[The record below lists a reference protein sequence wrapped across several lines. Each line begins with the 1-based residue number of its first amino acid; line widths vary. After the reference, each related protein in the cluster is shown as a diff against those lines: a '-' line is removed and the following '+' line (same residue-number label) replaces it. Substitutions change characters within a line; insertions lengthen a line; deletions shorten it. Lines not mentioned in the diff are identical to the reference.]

1 MPDYDTE
8 VPVIEKKRTREDQST
23 TVQAPEQSHI
33 EPPYAQKKKQDI
45 AKKATQTLVDIIPCE
60 GTKTDELA
68 NYWYDLIER
77 AQVTGLV
84 QQLAKHSALVNKETN
99 GNRYVFEL
107 LLESVHK
114 HLLNDKIK
122 TRLLEALQT
131 VLGTELKLD
140 IKECCLKAEEQLK
153 TPRRREIQAAEIL
166 QQEAVKSIY
175 ADPKVELI
183 VKAFSAVIRDET
195 IKPLNK
201 QQTIH

>member
-1 MPDYDTE
+1 
-8 VPVIEKKRTREDQST
+8 
-23 TVQAPEQSHI
+23 
-33 EPPYAQKKKQDI
+33 
-45 AKKATQTLVDIIPCE
+45 
-60 GTKTDELA
+60 
-68 NYWYDLIER
+68 
-77 AQVTGLV
+77 
-84 QQLAKHSALVNKETN
+84 
-99 GNRYVFEL
+99 
-107 LLESVHK
+107 
-114 HLLNDKIK
+114 
-122 TRLLEALQT
+122 